1 MEKGMFYLL
10 YFASLLVIP
19 SKKKEDY
26 EVGSLDSLK
35 AEKQAAQ
42 PLLLLQLTAWLINI
56 RLI

>member
-10 YFASLLVIP
+10 YFASLLFIP
-19 SKKKEDY
+19 SPKKEDC

-42 PLLLLQLTAWLINI
+42 PLLLFSFSIDSLAN
-56 RLI
+56 

>member
-10 YFASLLVIP
+10 YFASLLFIP
-19 SKKKEDY
+19 SPKKEDC

-42 PLLLLQLTAWLINI
+42 PLLLSFSIDSLAN
-56 RLI
+56 